1 MDTLLCRSIHS
12 FTAVRGKCL
21 AAVHCYSHCRLCS
34 NQSASSSGSDCVS
47 ALPNDTQRRSRNA
60 QPLRAAASP
69 GAGVVSERK
78 ATESLQ
84 ETLQSR
90 GPVKDLG
97 FPRDFQSHYK
107 LEEEIGKG
115 AWATVQLATELK
127 TGDKRAVKVLEKWTN
142 KDGTIEEGF
151 AVRIKREIATYQ
163 IMSGSLNVC
172 CFYGAYETDKHLY
185 LVTELCTGGQ
195 LWERVEAGR
204 FSEAQ
209 AARIIREI
217 LQLLAQ
223 AHSRNI
229 VIRDIKPDNLLFLD
243 HSQDAP
249 LKAIDFGIATICTPD
264 DILQERCG
272 SPVYVAPEVL
282 QKRYGQKADVWSAG
296 MVAYLLLCARLPWKG
311 DQSITTSDLY
321 VSMGDGKTFNRKDAF
336 SALMFSELD
345 FECPPWPQLSPD
357 AKDFVQH
364 LLIKDPAKRATALE
378 ALDHRW
384 LLPEG
389 TASVQP
395 FDTTIVQRLQNFGTF
410 SRTKKVALRAIVG
423 SIAHDDSLVSEVRE
437 AFEELEHGHAG
448 SVTNSILLQGLKDRG
463 YTLQD
468 NEAEQLV
475 SHLDT
480 DTNGTVDYLDWL
492 AAMVD
497 WHKVQQ
503 EEEWDDWVRQAFRS
517 LDSNQD
523 GVICEGDMRLTM
535 HEELQE
541 GDDGQEIKGESG
553 SFDDPHED
561 MNLGQFN
568 DLVQS
573 SEQQQSLSMYN
584 KRHKS

>member
-1 MDTLLCRSIHS
+1 M
-12 FTAVRGKCL
+12 
-21 AAVHCYSHCRLCS
+21 
-34 NQSASSSGSDCVS
+34 ASSSGCHSS
-47 ALPNDTQRRSRNA
+47 LLPNRTQCRTR
-60 QPLRAAASP
+60 PHLAAANNEAP
-69 GAGVVSERK
+69 LVAERK
-78 ATESLQ
+78 ATDSLREALK
-84 ETLQSR
+84 ETEPLT
-90 GPVKDLG
+90 DLG
-97 FPRDFQSHYK
+97 FSKDFELHYK

-127 TGDKRAVKVLEKWTN
+127 TGEKRAVKVLEKWTN
-142 KDGTIEEGF
+142 KDGSIEEGF
-151 AVRIKREIATYQ
+151 AVRIRREIATYQ

-172 CFYGAYETDKHLY
+172 CFYGAYESDKHLY

-217 LQLLAQ
+217 MQLLAQ

-243 HSQDAP
+243 HSEDAP

-264 DILQERCG
+264 DVLEERCG

-282 QKRYGQKADVWSAG
+282 KKKYGQKADVWSAG

-311 DQSITTSDLY
+311 DHSITTSDLY
-321 VSMGDGKTFNRKDAF
+321 VSMGDGKSFNRKDAF

-364 LLIKDPAKRATALE
+364 LLVKDPAKRASAIE

-389 TASVQP
+389 TATAQP

-410 SRTKKVALRAIVG
+410 SRVKKVALRAIVG

-448 SVTNSILLQGLKDRG
+448 SVKNSILLQGLKDRG

-480 DTNGTVDYLDWL
+480 DTNGAVDYLDWL

-503 EEEWDDWVRQAFRS
+503 EEEWEEWVRQAFKS

-523 GVICEGDMRLTM
+523 GLISKQDM
-535 HEELQE
+535 QE
-541 GDDGQEIKGESG
+541 MTIDLDENDSGQGSSSESG
-553 SFDDPHED
+553 SFDDEPQED
-561 MNLGQFN
+561 MDLDKFS
-568 DLVQS
+568 DLVH
-573 SEQQQSLSMYN
+573 SEEERRQLSMYN